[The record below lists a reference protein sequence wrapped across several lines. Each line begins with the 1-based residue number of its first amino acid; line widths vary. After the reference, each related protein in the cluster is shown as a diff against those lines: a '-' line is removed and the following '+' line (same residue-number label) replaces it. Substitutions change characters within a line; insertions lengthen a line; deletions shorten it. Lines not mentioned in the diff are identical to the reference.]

1 MKSED
6 IRSLFLD
13 YFATRGHKIIPSAPL
28 IPHGDPTLLFT
39 SAGMVQ
45 FKPYFLGEAEPP
57 APRLASCQKCFRTT
71 DIESVGDGAHLTFFE
86 MLGNFSIGDY
96 FKKEAISWA
105 WEFVT
110 TVFKLPEE
118 KLWITIF
125 YDDDEAYAIWRSLG
139 ISPERIL
146 RMGEESNFWGPAG
159 DFGPCGPCSEIH
171 YDLGEDKGCHR
182 PSCAP
187 GCECGRYVE
196 LWNLVF
202 TEFNQDKNGHRS
214 RLAKPNIDTGMG
226 LERAAAI
233 LQGKTTV
240 YETDLFVPLMEEAR
254 KLAQKDGD
262 EVALRIAAE
271 HSRGITFLI
280 ADGILPSNE
289 GRGYVLRR
297 LIRRAILFGQ
307 RAGMERPILSTMSRR
322 VTEKMGPVYPEIKER
337 SELISKVC
345 DIEEERFSRTLESGL
360 EMLDE
365 TMAEATGK
373 VIPGKDIFRLYDTYG
388 FPLEMSQEIARSR
401 GFEIDLDGFENE
413 LKKQRE
419 RARANHKFVLSEEV
433 ASSTVE
439 NLPKTEF
446 VGYGE
451 LDTSTRVTG
460 ILSNGKEIDL
470 AGPGEE
476 LSLILEKTPFYAE
489 MGGQVGDK
497 GVISSENGEFLVED
511 TAYLTPQIIAHH
523 GKVIRGIIR
532 RGEKVKAEVD
542 RERRLDIARNHTATH
557 LLQAALRQVIGQH
570 VYQQGSL
577 VAPERLRFDFAHLDP
592 LSQEEIEKVE
602 DLVNNFIRQN
612 LPVIVQE
619 IPYEEAIKEGAT
631 ALFQEKY
638 SNMVRMI
645 GIGSPP
651 VSLELCGGTHVK
663 ATGEISLF
671 LITSETSVGSGI
683 RRIEAVTG
691 RAAEQEVKKARLRLE
706 SIAAILEVPL
716 ERIED
721 RAQEMRR
728 ELEGLKSRLES
739 LEKEELKRETSSL
752 RDKIESIGDIKFVA
766 SLVPTMPVERLR
778 EMADA
783 LKDELGSGVVALGM
797 LNGSRVNLITAV
809 TSDLVGRGIRADVLV
824 KAAAP
829 IIDGSGGGKATMAQG
844 GGKNVQNLDKAF
856 EALRRFIADR

>member
-1 MKSED
+1 LPMRLKLNRILMKSEE

-13 YFATRGHKIIPSAPL
+13 YFAARGHKIIPSASL

-96 FKKEAISWA
+96 FKKEAITWA

-125 YDDDEAYAIWRSLG
+125 YDDDESYAIWRSLG

-262 EVALRIAAE
+262 EVALRIVAE

-360 EMLDE
+360 EMLEE

-401 GFEIDLDGFENE
+401 D
-413 LKKQRE
+413 
-419 RARANHKFVLSEEV
+419 
-433 ASSTVE
+433 
-439 NLPKTEF
+439 
-446 VGYGE
+446 
-451 LDTSTRVTG
+451 
-460 ILSNGKEIDL
+460 
-470 AGPGEE
+470 
-476 LSLILEKTPFYAE
+476 
-489 MGGQVGDK
+489 
-497 GVISSENGEFLVED
+497 
-511 TAYLTPQIIAHH
+511 
-523 GKVIRGIIR
+523 
-532 RGEKVKAEVD
+532 
-542 RERRLDIARNHTATH
+542 
-557 LLQAALRQVIGQH
+557 
-570 VYQQGSL
+570 
-577 VAPERLRFDFAHLDP
+577 
-592 LSQEEIEKVE
+592 
-602 DLVNNFIRQN
+602 
-612 LPVIVQE
+612 
-619 IPYEEAIKEGAT
+619 
-631 ALFQEKY
+631 
-638 SNMVRMI
+638 
-645 GIGSPP
+645 
-651 VSLELCGGTHVK
+651 
-663 ATGEISLF
+663 
-671 LITSETSVGSGI
+671 
-683 RRIEAVTG
+683 
-691 RAAEQEVKKARLRLE
+691 
-706 SIAAILEVPL
+706 
-716 ERIED
+716 
-721 RAQEMRR
+721 
-728 ELEGLKSRLES
+728 
-739 LEKEELKRETSSL
+739 
-752 RDKIESIGDIKFVA
+752 
-766 SLVPTMPVERLR
+766 
-778 EMADA
+778 
-783 LKDELGSGVVALGM
+783 
-797 LNGSRVNLITAV
+797 
-809 TSDLVGRGIRADVLV
+809 
-824 KAAAP
+824 
-829 IIDGSGGGKATMAQG
+829 
-844 GGKNVQNLDKAF
+844 
-856 EALRRFIADR
+856 